1 MLYTGERVQLGSMP
15 ATKATLRVCPL
26 LLAVELR
33 KSRERTR
40 KTEDLSIPKVA
51 KFCLKRQAK
60 SRLFKNLASRKLM
73 NILS

>member
-1 MLYTGERVQLGSMP
+1 MP